1 MISSKVNLVRY
12 WPWRRTWPCNSFW
25 FKDSF
30 EIRTGICSDSSM
42 VHFKDWG
49 RSNDGKP
56 ISFCQNS
63 YKIFNLLYH
72 LFAFSIIAYIN
83 SPFFHRMVHISMK
96 GSKIMQFW
104 KQAGK
109 FIFLVWYVLVWIH
122 QLMEGCHL
130 TFLFFIYQEAIS
142 HHRLSQP
149 FQREITF
156 QDIFI
161 FSTQVIKSKKRAI
174 SKVTTPDFFLGYIE
188 FNEPWSNKNLR
199 IVE

>member
-63 YKIFNLLYH
+63 YKIFD
-72 LFAFSIIAYIN
+72 FAISIITFINCNDFSLEWLNSQWKTRKWCNSWNKLGSSFFWFDMSWCESTSSWKAAIWLSCFSYIRKL
-83 SPFFHRMVHISMK
+83 FHITLWVSRFK
-96 GSKIMQFW
+96 GKLHSKISSYF
-104 KQAGK
+104 
-109 FIFLVWYVLVWIH
+109 
-122 QLMEGCHL
+122 
-130 TFLFFIYQEAIS
+130 
-142 HHRLSQP
+142 RL
-149 FQREITF
+149 
-156 QDIFI
+156 
-161 FSTQVIKSKKRAI
+161 K
-174 SKVTTPDFFLGYIE
+174 
-188 FNEPWSNKNLR
+188 W
-199 IVE
+199 